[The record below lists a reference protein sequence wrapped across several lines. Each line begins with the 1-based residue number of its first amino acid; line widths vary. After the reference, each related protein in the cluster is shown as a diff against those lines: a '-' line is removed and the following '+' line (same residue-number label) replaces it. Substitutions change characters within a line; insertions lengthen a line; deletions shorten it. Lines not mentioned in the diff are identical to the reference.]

1 VTYDDSDLVFAYQ
14 AGAGVAYE
22 ISPTLDLGLSYRF
35 SGSADPTFDDGVDK
49 FDYESQAHNFL
60 IGLTY
65 RL

>member
-1 VTYDDSDLVFAYQ
+1 MTYDDSDLVFAYQ

-35 SGSADPTFDDGVDK
+35 STSADPTFDDGVDK
-49 FDYESQAHNFL
+49 IDHESQAHNFL